1 MVAGSSSGKIQG
13 WRSPNMGLFIKT
25 FPSALVCILQKVGW
39 MGQRLHPWG
48 LYWGIVS
55 TFVVFSLTALMASF
69 LVSSGHRFYYSNALA
84 DWMAITNEK
93 AANPCSYFEIQQGEC
108 MEYYGMRR
116 GRYICKDYYDD
127 FLECRFQ
134 FKQVR
139 RLFLLY
145 RTQFSIHY
153 DTFLFTEIENHC
165 YAGKERGTIQRIFG
179 RQTWMGYGLH

>member
-1 MVAGSSSGKIQG
+1 M
-13 WRSPNMGLFIKT
+13 T
-25 FPSALVCILQKVGW
+25 
-39 MGQRLHPWG
+39 
-48 LYWGIVS
+48 
-55 TFVVFSLTALMASF
+55 SF
-69 LVSSGHRFYYSNALA
+69 LVSSGHRFYYSNALS

-139 RLFLLY
+139 KLFFVSN
-145 RTQFSIHY
+145 TVFS
-153 DTFLFTEIENHC
+153 TLFFTEIENHC

-179 RQTWMGYGLH
+179 RETRMGYGIH

>member
-1 MVAGSSSGKIQG
+1 M
-13 WRSPNMGLFIKT
+13 T
-25 FPSALVCILQKVGW
+25 
-39 MGQRLHPWG
+39 
-48 LYWGIVS
+48 
-55 TFVVFSLTALMASF
+55 SF
-69 LVSSGHRFYYSNALA
+69 LVSSGHRFYYSNALS

-139 RLFLLY
+139 KLFFVSNTVFNTLWYFSFYRNWEPLLC
-145 RTQFSIHY
+145 RQREGN
-153 DTFLFTEIENHC
+153 DTENIWPGNANGIRYTLNPKCQELGEIQDLILEISLEPSLTRI
-165 YAGKERGTIQRIFG
+165 KMDFIQNC
-179 RQTWMGYGLH
+179 L